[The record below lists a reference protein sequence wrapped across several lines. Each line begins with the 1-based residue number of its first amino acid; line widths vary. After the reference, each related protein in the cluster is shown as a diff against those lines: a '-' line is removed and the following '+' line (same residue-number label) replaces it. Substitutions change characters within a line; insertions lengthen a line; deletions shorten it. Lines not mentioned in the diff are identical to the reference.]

1 MNIFKN
7 EEKMSIGVNLFNI
20 NSFLIL
26 FYFIYNL
33 FSTNKMLIMPLIIFE
48 GIIILLAFIAFYKYI
63 KSINPDMK
71 NMKDMDNK
79 LDQKLEELDNNLEE
93 ESIYIKV
100 KNLLLSF
107 LIEYFYIFIFCKK
120 ISIVLSIAI
129 IFVFINFIIET
140 IKNK

>member
-7 EEKMSIGVNLFNI
+7 KDIMNIGGHLFNI

-26 FYFIYNL
+26 FYIIYNL
-33 FSTNKMLIMPLIIFE
+33 FSTSKMLIMPLIIFE
-48 GIIILLAFIAFYKYI
+48 GIIILLDLIAFYKCF

-71 NMKDMDNK
+71 DMKDMDNM
-79 LDQKLEELDNNLEE
+79 DNICIE
-93 ESIYIKV
+93 IRD
-100 KNLLLSF
+100 LLISF
-107 LIEYFYIFIFCKK
+107 LVEYFYIFIFCKK

-129 IFVFINFIIET
+129 IFVFINFVIEL